1 MNGSVF
7 GHPTRGYKLCPG
19 FFVDD
24 NDMKKRRVIL
34 SAVFYAFFLATV
46 CAAAQTA
53 TGEEPISLNIE
64 ERPLREVLAMIT
76 KITGHAFIIDD
87 QWLDMPVSISVEA
100 TPLHRVLKS
109 IFTDTNNAIIYKSDG
124 NIKIIIYS
132 ETAEQDKGAV
142 SQTTGSQPESDS
154 SPETVQESSSA
165 EEAGSETETDNS
177 ADSVEE
183 GVTQP
188 DNDQE
193 SADEQNEN
201 TTEETSEEQE
211 ESTKAV
217 AD

>member
-1 MNGSVF
+1 M
-7 GHPTRGYKLCPG
+7 
-19 FFVDD
+19 D
-24 NDMKKRRVIL
+24 NKDMKKRLVFVCAILCVCFL
-34 SAVFYAFFLATV
+34 SAVGD
-46 CAAAQTA
+46 AAETA
-53 TGEEPISLNIE
+53 TGDEPISLNIE
-64 ERPLREVLAMIT
+64 NRPLGEVLAAIT
-76 KITGHAFIIDD
+76 KITGHAFIIDP

-100 TPLHRVLKS
+100 TPLHRVLKF

-124 NIKIIIYS
+124 NIKVIIYS

-142 SQTTGSQPESDS
+142 SQTTGSQLESDS

-165 EEAGSETETDNS
+165 EEAGSDTETDNS

-188 DNDQE
+188 DKDQE